1 MKLQQW
7 AHWAEI
13 TASFAVV
20 VTLILL
26 IQEVQGNTRAIER
39 QAALDRASALN
50 SPFLDNAQLAS
61 VLAKIKA
68 VDGQDPIPEAYVE
81 RYSLTQEEAIIWE
94 RHVWQ
99 VWSGFQ
105 ADFLEGGPS
114 EDLIRILQL
123 LLQEPDHQ
131 LYWELAAQDHNPG
144 FHTFVDG
151 LVEGL

>member
-26 IQEVQGNTRAIER
+26 IQEVRGNTRAIER
-39 QAALDRASALN
+39 QASLDRASALN

-61 VLAKIKA
+61 VLAKIKS
-68 VDGQDPIPEAYVE
+68 VDGQDPIPQAFVE
-81 RYSLTQEEAIIWE
+81 RYSLTQEEAITWE

-105 ADFLEGGPS
+105 ADFLEGGAS
-114 EDLIRILQL
+114 EDLVRILQL

-131 LYWELAAQDHNPG
+131 LYWELAAEDHDPG